1 MDMKKIDILPELN
14 TVDRKKLD
22 KFDDFLAKLMFY
34 RGVKNNDEARVFL
47 NSDYESGIHDPFLMK
62 DLEKSVGKILE
73 AIKENKKI
81 CIFSDYD
88 ADGVPGAVVINDF
101 FKKIGF
107 ENFFVYIPH
116 RNLEGFG
123 LNNIAIEEIKNKEAN
138 LIITIDCGVADID
151 QVNLINKLGMEVIIT
166 DHHEIAH
173 GMPDA
178 FAVVDPKRPDCNYP
192 FKELCGSGVIFKVIQ
207 GLIKRGDFHKKN
219 NLPIG
224 FEKWLLDMVGLATLS
239 DMVPLVD
246 ENRIFAKYGLVV
258 LRKSSR
264 PGLLEIF
271 KKNRILASNL
281 TEEDVV
287 FGLTPKINAASRMGH
302 PDEAF
307 KMLSTTDE
315 TEAIETV
322 KYLETINQERKGVV
336 AGMVK
341 QINKHIKEELQ
352 TNEEL
357 QNKIIV
363 KGDIKWSP
371 SLLGLAASSIAEKYN
386 CPVFLWGRG
395 EGSELKGSCR
405 GDGLASVVSIMEN
418 IEEGILATY
427 GGHVMAGGF
436 VLNYDKVD
444 FLEEALLK
452 SYEKIANQINDD
464 LQKKIDYELK
474 LSEVNWKLYDEVK
487 KLAPF
492 GVGNPK
498 PLFLFKNL
506 KIAEIVWFG
515 KTNNH
520 IKIYFEVESVNQN
533 PEIKRVDSEVK
544 IYPKKSN
551 IYLLK
556 FFADNDEK
564 ISKLK
569 IGDRISFCG
578 NLEKSN
584 FAGNIELRINL
595 NEIF

>member
-1 MDMKKIDILPELN
+1 MDLDKMKILPELEKAE
-14 TVDRKKLD
+14 RLD
-22 KFDDFLAKLMFY
+22 LNQISDFLAKLLFH
-34 RGVKNNDEARVFL
+34 RGVKNNQDAEIFL
-47 NSDYESGIHDPFLMK
+47 NSDYDNGIHNPFLMK
-62 DLEKSVGKILE
+62 DLEKAVDRILV
-73 AIKENKKI
+73 ALNKNQKI

-88 ADGVPGAVVINDF
+88 ADGVPGAVVLNDF

-123 LNNIAIEEIKNKEAN
+123 LNNEAIQEIKNKGAN
-138 LIITIDCGVADID
+138 LIITIDCGVADIS
-151 QVNLINKLGMEVIIT
+151 QVGLINELGMEVIIT
-166 DHHEIAH
+166 DHHELAH
-173 GMPDA
+173 GMPEA
-178 FAVVDPKRPDCNYP
+178 FAVVDPKRPDCEYP
-192 FKELCGSGVIFKVIQ
+192 FKELCGSGVIFKVVQ
-207 GLIKRGDFHKKN
+207 GLIKKGDFHKKN

-258 LRKSSR
+258 LRKTTR

-271 KKNRILASNL
+271 KKNRIQAKSL

-307 KMLSTTDE
+307 KMLSTKNE
-315 TEAIETV
+315 AEAIEAV

-341 QINKHIKEELQ
+341 QINKHIKEELL
-352 TNEEL
+352 EDGKL
-357 QNKIIV
+357 KNKIIV
-363 KGDIKWSP
+363 RGNINWSP
-371 SLLGLAASSIAEKYN
+371 SLLGLAASSIVENYN

-395 EGSELKGSCR
+395 EGTELKGSCR

-418 IEEGILATY
+418 IEEGILDTY
-427 GGHVMAGGF
+427 GGHEMAGGF
-436 VLNYDKVD
+436 VVNFEKVD
-444 FLEEALLK
+444 FLGEALNK
-452 SYEKIANQINDD
+452 SYEKIASQIDCGS
-464 LQKKIDYELK
+464 QKSIDYELK
-474 LSEVNWKLYDEVK
+474 LSEINWKLHDEIR

-498 PLFLFKNL
+498 PLFLFRNL
-506 KIAEIVWFG
+506 KITEVVKFG

-520 IKIYFEVESVNQN
+520 VKIYFEGS
-533 PEIKRVDSEVK
+533 KLH
-544 IYPKKSN
+544 
-551 IYLLK
+551 LLK
-556 FFADNDEK
+556 FFADADK
-564 ISKLK
+564 KVSKLK
-569 IGDRISFCG
+569 IGDMVTFCG
-578 NLEKSN
+578 HLEKST
-584 FAGNIELRINL
+584 FGGNVELRIHL